1 MLQVSPGPVARL
13 TLDRPEVRNAL
24 NDELIARLTGAFAS
38 LGEETRAVVL
48 AGNGPAF
55 CAGGDLE
62 WMKRAAAYT
71 HEENERDALRLARL
85 FQAIVDCPAVV
96 IARVHGPAYGGGCGL
111 VAACDVAIAS
121 EGVKFAFSEVKLGL
135 VPATISPFVLPKIGA
150 GHARA
155 LFTTGEAFPA
165 SRALTIGLV
174 HEVVAETD
182 LDAAVDRKLRHVLGA
197 GPRSVAISKRIAQ
210 DPPGTLEDSAKL
222 LADVRASDEG
232 REGVAAFLEKRAA
245 AFADPTLS

>member
-1 MLQVSPGPVARL
+1 MQVSPGPVARF

-24 NDELIARLTGAFAS
+24 NDQLIARLAEAFTS
-38 LGEETRAVVL
+38 LSGETRAVVL

-121 EGVKFAFSEVKLGL
+121 EGAKFAFSEVKLGL

-155 LFTTGEAFPA
+155 LFTTGEAFSA
-165 SRALTIGLV
+165 GRALTIGLV
-174 HEVVAETD
+174 HEVVAEAD
-182 LDAAVDRKLRHVLGA
+182 LDAAVDRKLRHVLAA
-197 GPRSVAISKRIAQ
+197 GPSSVAISKRIAQ
-210 DPPGTLEDSAKL
+210 DPPGSLEGSAKL

-232 REGVAAFLEKRAA
+232 REGVAAFLEKRTA
-245 AFADPTLS
+245 AFADPT